1 MFRTS
6 SQGLLTCGS
15 LVEKSCIC
23 LFVLYMLGTNM
34 IQEEA
39 NRLLARIADKI
50 PVYFVAGQARHND
63 VFKGF
68 QKNTY
73 GMALYVLI

>member
-15 LVEKSCIC
+15 LVEKSFIC

-39 NRLLARIADKI
+39 NRLLADKI

-63 VFKGF
+63 VLKEF

>member
-1 MFRTS
+1 
-6 SQGLLTCGS
+6 
-15 LVEKSCIC
+15 
-23 LFVLYMLGTNM
+23 MLGTNM

-39 NRLLARIADKI
+39 NRLLGDKI

-63 VFKGF
+63 VLKEF

>member
-15 LVEKSCIC
+15 LVAKSCIC

-39 NRLLARIADKI
+39 NRLLADKI

-63 VFKGF
+63 VFKEF
-68 QKNTY
+68 KKNTY